1 MLVNSNWQA
10 FLFVFLVVFLYS
22 KWNFHFTFFS
32 GLLMVMSFKRL
43 AMIDS
48 SKLLP
53 SLYVS
58 TKNCWAFLTC
68 SSFYHGFYA
77 LLWSSFLVA
86 SILSSSLRFFILFF
100 LFLSVFI
107 AFRGGALLN
116 NLLIYFLCCIC
127 SIYVAMDFLL
137 LYALRGCNVCLWIH
151 TLISHFNRPNS

>member
-1 MLVNSNWQA
+1 MLDRDTDCYVLVNSNWQA

-22 KWNFHFTFFS
+22 KWNFILLSFL

-48 SKLLP
+48 SKLFP

-86 SILSSSLRFFILFF
+86 SILSSSLHFFILFF
-100 LFLSVFI
+100 RFLSVFI
-107 AFRGGALLN
+107 AFHGGALLK

-127 SIYVAMDFLL
+127 SIYIAMDFLL
-137 LYALRGCNVCLWIH
+137 L
-151 TLISHFNRPNS
+151 

>member
-1 MLVNSNWQA
+1 MLDRDTDCYVLVNSNWQA

-22 KWNFHFTFFS
+22 KWNFILLSFL

-48 SKLLP
+48 SKLFP

-86 SILSSSLRFFILFF
+86 SILSSSLHFFILFF
-100 LFLSVFI
+100 RFLSVFI
-107 AFRGGALLN
+107 AFHGGALLN

-127 SIYVAMDFLL
+127 SIYIAMDFLL
-137 LYALRGCNVCLWIH
+137 L
-151 TLISHFNRPNS
+151 